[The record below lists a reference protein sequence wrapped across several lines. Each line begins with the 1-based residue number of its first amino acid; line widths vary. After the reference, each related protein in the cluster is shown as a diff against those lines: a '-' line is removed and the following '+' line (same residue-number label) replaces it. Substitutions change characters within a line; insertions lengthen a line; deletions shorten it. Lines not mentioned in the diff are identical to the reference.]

1 MSEYWKSSLGLREST
16 YVGEVNGEVKVYFAI
31 CDEKTL
37 EDEYSQESLEGVHE
51 LLDLFVREV
60 RTACTPRPA
69 PRAAPRFASFGA
81 VAIGN
86 CAGFSAG
93 QNCKPHDCSHR
104 HPLSSVA
111 PRDDA
116 ISNVTFHIRM

>member
-16 YVGEVNGEVKVYFAI
+16 YAGEVNGEVKVYFAI

-69 PRAAPRFASFGA
+69 PRAGDQSS
-81 VAIGN
+81 
-86 CAGFSAG
+86 SA
-93 QNCKPHDCSHR
+93 NTTK
-104 HPLSSVA
+104 A
-111 PRDDA
+111 A
-116 ISNVTFHIRM
+116 A